1 MWENHNMNLEILE
14 SRLLGLDNE
23 IHLILQYINKQKRS
37 EIGNDITVDIE
48 EYDCLKKLISQQ
60 LKRPMNPTS
69 ELRKLREKQYLV

>member
-1 MWENHNMNLEILE
+1 MNLEILE

-60 LKRPMNPTS
+60 LTRFSIYKS
-69 ELRKLREKQYLV
+69 